1 MKTIKSKSKHITMVV
16 EHINTLK
23 VGSVFTVLDVAK
35 EGEKVALFS
44 ESLKRLREQG
54 VLEPLGL
61 MNHAKTSRVMRYR
74 VLSHVNLIATV
85 SEAEAAKRMTMP
97 TVEVGGVWRDLFI
110 KPPTIDPSVK
120 IRVIKEWR

>member
-16 EHINTLK
+16 HHINTLDI
-23 VGSVFTVLDVAK
+23 GSVFTVLDVATQ
-35 EGEKVALFS
+35 GEKVALFS

-61 MNHAKTSRVMRYR
+61 MNHAKTSRVMRYK

-85 SEAEAAKRMTMP
+85 SEADAASCMTIP
-97 TVEVGGVWRDLFI
+97 AVEVGGVWRDLFI
-110 KPPTIDPSVK
+110 KPHTIDPSVNV
-120 IRVIKEWR
+120 RVIKEWR